1 MRLTLGRKLGMSFGV
16 ILALMIV
23 SSAMTYVKIKDSQ
36 SKEEFLINLRVPTM
50 INCRK
55 AQSDL
60 N

>member
-1 MRLTLGRKLGMSFGV
+1 MSFGV